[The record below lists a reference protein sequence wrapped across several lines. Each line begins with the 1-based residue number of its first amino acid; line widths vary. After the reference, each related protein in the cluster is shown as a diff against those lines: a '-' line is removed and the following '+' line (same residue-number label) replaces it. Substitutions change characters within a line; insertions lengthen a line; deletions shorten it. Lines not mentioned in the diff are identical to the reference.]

1 MVKLFETLKRFFSGV
16 CRLTPELLRSVKTE
30 EVLKLELPETANHHL
45 LESVYRLLWRRRL
58 VYSLEIRKE
67 GEALCFVSAENRES
81 LDELVK
87 RLMAVYPFPR
97 MEAAS
102 IPLPVNCY
110 VSAGYLRLRGQAY
123 MLGEGEALEHA
134 LSAADNLLIQ
144 FLFRPEK
151 LVVERVARESPVYR
165 LRVAVAVFADD
176 WREAAIACR
185 RVLESFTV
193 LSSSHS
199 LLEPVIPRIPGS
211 FAVLRAM
218 LERRF
223 LPEDSF
229 RVTAEELASIAR
241 FPLVRDSSNTS
252 QTGSQ
257 RRS

>member
-1 MVKLFETLKRFFSGV
+1 MLEALKRLLSGV
-16 CRLTPELLRSVKTE
+16 CRLTPELLRSVKARE
-30 EVLKLELPETANHHL
+30 ALKLELPDTANHYL
-45 LESVYRLLWRRRL
+45 LESAYELLWRKRS
-58 VYSLEIRKE
+58 VYSLEIRKVE
-67 GEALCFVSAENRES
+67 ETLCFVSAENREA

-97 MEAAS
+97 IEVTS

-134 LSAADNLLIQ
+134 LSAAENLLIQ

-151 LVVERVARESPVYR
+151 LVVERAVRESPVYR
-165 LRVAVAVFADD
+165 VRIAVAVFADD
-176 WREAAIACR
+176 WREAVTACR

-193 LSSSHS
+193 LISARSA
-199 LLEPVIPRIPGS
+199 LEPVIPRIPGS

-223 LPEDSF
+223 LPEDRF

-241 FPLVRDSSNTS
+241 FPGVTDAHRISSREKGGDRNE
-252 QTGSQ
+252 
-257 RRS
+257 

>member
-1 MVKLFETLKRFFSGV
+1 VLEPLKRLFSGV
-16 CRLTPELLRSVKTE
+16 CRLTPELLRSVKAGE
-30 EVLKLELPETANHHL
+30 ALKLELPETANHHL
-45 LESVYRLLWRRRL
+45 LESVYKLLWRRRS

-67 GEALCFVSAENRES
+67 GETLCFVSAENRES

-97 MEAAS
+97 IEVAS
-102 IPLPVNCY
+102 ISLPVNCY

-134 LSAADNLLIQ
+134 FSSADNLLIQ

-176 WREAAIACR
+176 WREAVTACR

-193 LSSSHS
+193 LNSAHS
-199 LLEPVIPRIPGS
+199 QLEPVIPRIPGS
-211 FAVLRAM
+211 FAVVRAM

-241 FPLVRDSSNTS
+241 FPGVTDASR
-252 QTGSQ
+252 TGWKEKSGD
-257 RRS
+257 RSE